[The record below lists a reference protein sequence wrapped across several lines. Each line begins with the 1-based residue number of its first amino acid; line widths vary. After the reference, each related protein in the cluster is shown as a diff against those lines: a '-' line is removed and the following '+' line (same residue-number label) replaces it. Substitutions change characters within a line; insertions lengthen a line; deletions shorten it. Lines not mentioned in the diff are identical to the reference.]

1 MTVNLQVNR
10 VSKEFID
17 RRSKSTVRALD
28 EINLEVQ
35 KGEVICILGPSGC
48 GKSTLLNIVAGF
60 LPPSGGEVRVD
71 GRPVIEPGPDRGF
84 VFQEFALFPWRTV
97 LENIEFGPVL
107 KGMEKADRHA
117 RARELIQRI
126 HLTGFEDKY
135 PFELSGG
142 MKQRVG
148 IARALANDP
157 EVLLMD
163 EPFGALDAQTRR
175 VMQEELLKLL
185 GETKKTVLF
194 VTHAI
199 DEAIVLAD
207 RVMVMTARPGQVKA
221 LLGVDIPR
229 PRERTSPEFNE
240 LYRMMDDLIRVEV
253 EKSLEVQDSDSAASG
268 EGA

>member
-10 VSKEFID
+10 VSKEFVD
-17 RRSKSTVRALD
+17 RRTKSTVRALD

-97 LENIEFGPVL
+97 LQNIEFGPVL

-126 HLTGFEDKY
+126 HLTGFEDKF

-207 RVMVMTARPGQVKA
+207 RVVVMTARPGQVKA
-221 LLGVDIPR
+221 LLGVDLPR

-253 EKSLEVQDSDSAASG
+253 EKSLEVQDSDSAALG

>member
-1 MTVNLQVNR
+1 MTVSLQVNR
-10 VSKEFID
+10 VSKEFVD
-17 RRSKSTVRALD
+17 RRTKSTVRALD

-97 LENIEFGPVL
+97 LENVEFGPVL

-126 HLTGFEDKY
+126 HLTGFEDKF

-207 RVMVMTARPGQVKA
+207 RVVVMTARPGQVKA
-221 LLGVDIPR
+221 LLGVDLPR

-240 LYRMMDDLIRVEV
+240 LYRRMDDLIRVEV
-253 EKSLEVQDSDSAASG
+253 EKSLEVQDSDSAALG

>member
-1 MTVNLQVNR
+1 MTVSLQVNG
-10 VSKEFID
+10 VSKEFVD

-71 GRPVIEPGPDRGF
+71 GRPVVEPGPDRGF

-97 LENIEFGPVL
+97 LQNIEFGPVL
-107 KGMEKADRHA
+107 KGMEKGDRHA

-126 HLTGFEDKY
+126 HLTGFEDKF

-185 GETKKTVLF
+185 GETQKTVLF

-207 RVMVMTARPGQVKA
+207 RVMIMTARPGQVKA
-221 LLGVDIPR
+221 LLGVDLPR

-240 LYRMMDDLIRVEV
+240 LYRTMDDLIRVEV
-253 EKSLEVQDSDSAASG
+253 EKSLEVQDSGAAASG

>member
-1 MTVNLQVNR
+1 MTVNLQLDR
-10 VSKEFID
+10 VSKEFVD
-17 RRSKSTVRALD
+17 RRTKSTVRALD
-28 EINLEVQ
+28 DINLEVQ

-97 LENIEFGPVL
+97 LENVEFGPVL

-126 HLTGFEDKY
+126 HLTGFEDKF

-207 RVMVMTARPGQVKA
+207 RVVVMTARPGQVKA
-221 LLGVDIPR
+221 VLSVDLPR

-240 LYRMMDDLIRVEV
+240 LYRKMDDLIRVEV
-253 EKSLEVQDSDSAASG
+253 EKSLKVEGTGSAAPG

>member
-1 MTVNLQVNR
+1 MTVSLQVNR
-10 VSKEFID
+10 VSKEFVD
-17 RRSKSTVRALD
+17 RRTKSTVRALD

-60 LPPSGGEVRVD
+60 LPPSGGEVRID

-97 LENIEFGPVL
+97 LENVEFGPVL

-126 HLTGFEDKY
+126 HLTGFEDKF

-207 RVMVMTARPGQVKA
+207 RVVVMTARPGQVKA
-221 LLGVDIPR
+221 LLGVDLPR

-240 LYRMMDDLIRVEV
+240 LYRRMDDLIRVEV
-253 EKSLEVQDSDSAASG
+253 EKSLEVQDSDSAALG

>member
-1 MTVNLQVNR
+1 M
-10 VSKEFID
+10 
-17 RRSKSTVRALD
+17 STGAPNQRCGALD

-97 LENIEFGPVL
+97 LENVEFGPVL

-126 HLTGFEDKY
+126 HLTGFEDKF

-199 DEAIVLAD
+199 DEAIVWP
-207 RVMVMTARPGQVKA
+207 TGWW
-221 LLGVDIPR
+221 
-229 PRERTSPEFNE
+229 S
-240 LYRMMDDLIRVEV
+240 
-253 EKSLEVQDSDSAASG
+253 
-268 EGA
+268 

>member
-10 VSKEFID
+10 VSKEFVD
-17 RRSKSTVRALD
+17 RRTKSTVRALD

-97 LENIEFGPVL
+97 LENVEFGPVL

-126 HLTGFEDKY
+126 HLTGFEDKF

-207 RVMVMTARPGQVKA
+207 RVVVMTARPGQVKA
-221 LLGVDIPR
+221 LLGVDLPR

-253 EKSLEVQDSDSAASG
+253 EKSLEVQDSDSAALG

>member
-1 MTVNLQVNR
+1 MTVSLQVNR
-10 VSKEFID
+10 VSKEFVD
-17 RRSKSTVRALD
+17 RRSRSTVRALD

-71 GRPVIEPGPDRGF
+71 GRPVVEPGPDRGF

-97 LENIEFGPVL
+97 LQNIEFGPVL

-126 HLTGFEDKY
+126 HLTGFEDKF

-207 RVMVMTARPGQVKA
+207 RVMIMTARPGQVKA
-221 LLGVDIPR
+221 LLGVDLPR

-240 LYRMMDDLIRVEV
+240 LYRTMDDLIRVEV
-253 EKSLEVQDSDSAASG
+253 EKSLEVQDSGAASSG
-268 EGA
+268 EGP

>member
-10 VSKEFID
+10 VSKEFVD
-17 RRSKSTVRALD
+17 RRAKSKVRALD

-71 GRPVIEPGPDRGF
+71 GRPVVEPGPDRGF

-185 GETKKTVLF
+185 GETEKTVLF

-207 RVMVMTARPGQVKA
+207 RVLIMTARPGQVKA
-221 LLGVDIPR
+221 LLGVDLPR

-240 LYRMMDDLIRVEV
+240 LYRTMDDLIRVEV
-253 EKSLEVQDSDSAASG
+253 EKASEVQDSDSAASG
-268 EGA
+268 EDA

>member
-10 VSKEFID
+10 VSKEFVD
-17 RRSKSTVRALD
+17 RRAKSTVRALD

-48 GKSTLLNIVAGF
+48 GKSTLLNIIAGF

-71 GRPVIEPGPDRGF
+71 GRPVVEPGPDRGF

-207 RVMVMTARPGQVKA
+207 RVVIMTARPGQVKA
-221 LLGVDIPR
+221 LLGVDLPH

-240 LYRMMDDLIRVEV
+240 LYRTMDDLIRVEV
-253 EKSLEVQDSDSAASG
+253 EKASEVQDSDSATSG

>member
-48 GKSTLLNIVAGF
+48 GKSTLLNIIAGF

-126 HLTGFEDKY
+126 HLTGFENKY

-221 LLGVDIPR
+221 LLGVDLPR

>member
-1 MTVNLQVNR
+1 MTVSLQVNR

-60 LPPSGGEVRVD
+60 LPPTGGEVRVD
-71 GRPVIEPGPDRGF
+71 GRQVLEPGPDRGF

-126 HLTGFEDKY
+126 HLTGFENKY

-207 RVMVMTARPGQVKA
+207 RVVIMTARPGQVKA
-221 LLGVDIPR
+221 LLGVDLPR

-240 LYRMMDDLIRVEV
+240 LYRKMDDLIRAEV
-253 EKSLEVQDSDSAASG
+253 EKSIEVQDPDSAALG

>member
-1 MTVNLQVNR
+1 MTVSLQVNG
-10 VSKEFID
+10 VSKEFVD

-71 GRPVIEPGPDRGF
+71 GRPVVEPGPDRGF

-97 LENIEFGPVL
+97 LQNIEFGPVL

-126 HLTGFEDKY
+126 HLTGFEDKF

-185 GETKKTVLF
+185 GETQKTVLF

-207 RVMVMTARPGQVKA
+207 RVMIMTARPGQVKA
-221 LLGVDIPR
+221 LLGVDLPR
-229 PRERTSPEFNE
+229 PRERTSPEFND
-240 LYRMMDDLIRVEV
+240 LYRTMDDLIRVEV
-253 EKSLEVQDSDSAASG
+253 EKSLEVQDSGAAASG

>member
-1 MTVNLQVNR
+1 
-10 VSKEFID
+10 
-17 RRSKSTVRALD
+17 
-28 EINLEVQ
+28 
-35 KGEVICILGPSGC
+35 
-48 GKSTLLNIVAGF
+48 
-60 LPPSGGEVRVD
+60 
-71 GRPVIEPGPDRGF
+71 
-84 VFQEFALFPWRTV
+84 
-97 LENIEFGPVL
+97 
-107 KGMEKADRHA
+107 MEKADRHA

-126 HLTGFEDKY
+126 HLTGFEDKF

-207 RVMVMTARPGQVKA
+207 RVVVMTARPGQVKA
-221 LLGVDIPR
+221 LLGVDLPR

-253 EKSLEVQDSDSAASG
+253 EKSLEVQDSIPRPWERVHEQKNGDARHLYRGIDYPLVRGHELQIGQSALLATS
-268 EGA
+268 

>member
-10 VSKEFID
+10 VSKEFVD
-17 RRSKSTVRALD
+17 RRTKSTVRALD

-97 LENIEFGPVL
+97 LQNIEFGPVL

-126 HLTGFEDKY
+126 HLTGFEDKF

-207 RVMVMTARPGQVKA
+207 RVVVMTARPGQVKA
-221 LLGVDIPR
+221 LLGVDLPR

-240 LYRMMDDLIRVEV
+240 LYRRMDDLIRVEV
-253 EKSLEVQDSDSAASG
+253 EKSLEVQDSDSAALG